1 MENSGVMPPVE
12 FRVRAANGSW
22 RHMEVILNNLL
33 DDLNVG
39 GIVANSRD
47 ITERKQAEGALRE
60 AEERYRA
67 IIEQTIEGIYLGD
80 ADSKSVL
87 ESNAAFQEMLGY
99 TQGELRGMHIYEFV
113 AHDHENIDSVFQSI
127 LDRGHFFIGERKY
140 RRRDG
145 SVVDVETSA
154 TVISYDNR
162 EVLCTVV
169 RGVTERKEAEEALK
183 ESEERYRAVMEQ
195 SVEAIYLYDAETKRV
210 LEANGTFRAMVDYT
224 ADELMEMQIY
234 NFIDHP
240 VEDVDANIQRSLRE
254 KRRQI
259 GERRYLRKDGSVIVV
274 DTSASVIPYGGK
286 TALCA
291 VSRDVTERKRFEEA
305 LKESEG
311 RFRQLFERSTD
322 ALFVHDERGRF
333 VDCNAEACRALG
345 YERDE
350 LLALSVADVAT
361 HLLSEEERR
370 KRKDDT
376 LWKRATR
383 SEPGKVVGFEENE
396 LRRKDG
402 TTLPVEVGV
411 GSIEYEGRRMIFA
424 SVRDLPER
432 KRAEE
437 TLKES
442 EERYRAVVELS
453 AESIWLF
460 DPDTKQV
467 LESNTT
473 FQEMLGYTAEEL
485 RIMTN
490 YDFVA
495 HNREDIDTAVQRL
508 VQERRGVRRRTQ
520 VPSQGRDGAGRR
532 GQRDSYPLPWWG
544 SGVQCGPRPDGAQ
557 AGGGAPQ
564 RGRGALPHRGG
575 GAERAGLPL
584 LARPHHHL
592 RQRRLLPLL
601 RG

>member
-1 MENSGVMPPVE
+1 MVT
-12 FRVRAANGSW
+12 FT
-22 RHMEVILNNLL
+22 
-33 DDLNVG
+33 D
-39 GIVANSRD
+39 
-47 ITERKQAEGALRE
+47 
-60 AEERYRA
+60 
-67 IIEQTIEGIYLGD
+67 
-80 ADSKSVL
+80 
-87 ESNAAFQEMLGY
+87 
-99 TQGELRGMHIYEFV
+99 
-113 AHDHENIDSVFQSI
+113 
-127 LDRGHFFIGERKY
+127 
-140 RRRDG
+140 
-145 SVVDVETSA
+145 
-154 TVISYDNR
+154 
-162 EVLCTVV
+162 
-169 RGVTERKEAEEALK
+169 VTERKEAEEALK

-210 LEANGTFRAMVDYT
+210 LEANGAFRAMVDYT

-402 TTLPVEVGV
+402 TT
-411 GSIEYEGRRMIFA
+411 
-424 SVRDLPER
+424 
-432 KRAEE
+432 
-437 TLKES
+437 
-442 EERYRAVVELS
+442 
-453 AESIWLF
+453 
-460 DPDTKQV
+460 
-467 LESNTT
+467 
-473 FQEMLGYTAEEL
+473 
-485 RIMTN
+485 
-490 YDFVA
+490 
-495 HNREDIDTAVQRL
+495 
-508 VQERRGVRRRTQ
+508 
-520 VPSQGRDGAGRR
+520 
-532 GQRDSYPLPWWG
+532 DS
-544 SGVQCGPRPDGAQ
+544 SR
-557 AGGGAPQ
+557 
-564 RGRGALPHRGG
+564 RGG
-575 GAERAGLPL
+575 G
-584 LARPHHHL
+584 
-592 RQRRLLPLL
+592 RLH
-601 RG
+601 RV

>member
-1 MENSGVMPPVE
+1 
-12 FRVRAANGSW
+12 
-22 RHMEVILNNLL
+22 
-33 DDLNVG
+33 
-39 GIVANSRD
+39 
-47 ITERKQAEGALRE
+47 
-60 AEERYRA
+60 
-67 IIEQTIEGIYLGD
+67 
-80 ADSKSVL
+80 
-87 ESNAAFQEMLGY
+87 
-99 TQGELRGMHIYEFV
+99 
-113 AHDHENIDSVFQSI
+113 
-127 LDRGHFFIGERKY
+127 
-140 RRRDG
+140 
-145 SVVDVETSA
+145 
-154 TVISYDNR
+154 
-162 EVLCTVV
+162 LCT
-169 RGVTERKEAEEALK
+169 
-183 ESEERYRAVMEQ
+183 
-195 SVEAIYLYDAETKRV
+195 
-210 LEANGTFRAMVDYT
+210 
-224 ADELMEMQIY
+224 
-234 NFIDHP
+234 
-240 VEDVDANIQRSLRE
+240 
-254 KRRQI
+254 
-259 GERRYLRKDGSVIVV
+259 
-274 DTSASVIPYGGK
+274 
-286 TALCA
+286 

-361 HLLSEEERR
+361 HLLSEEERC

-383 SEPGKVVGFEENE
+383 SEPGKIVGFEENE

-424 SVRDLPER
+424 SVRDLTER

-485 RIMTN
+485 RTMTN

-495 HNREDIDTAVQRL
+495 HNREDIDAAVQRL
-508 VQERRGVRRRTQ
+508 VQERRGFFGERKYRRKDGTVLDVEVSGTVIPYRGGEVVCGVARDLTERKRAEERLREAEERYRTVVEEQ
-520 VPSQGRDGAGRR
+520 SELVCRFLPDLTITFVNDAYCRYFGVEPGEVIGKSFIGRVAVEDRVHYEELSTWLNEGNPGGRSNTGFSHPMARCGGSSGQTRPSSTGRATPSSTSPSGGMSPSAGHSKSVWSTRYCTTPSPTSR
-532 GQRDSYPLPWWG
+532 IADCSWIVSSRPSGG
-544 SGVQCGPRPDGAQ
+544 SGGGRISGLRCCSWTSTGSRPSTI
-557 AGGGAPQ
+557 
-564 RGRGALPHRGG
+564 L
-575 GAERAGLPL
+575 
-584 LARPHHHL
+584 
-592 RQRRLLPLL
+592 
-601 RG
+601 